1 MLCILPCFRFQ
12 ILFLSK
18 KDTHGT
24 LAFSGCYSAAHLFRL
39 VPYSRLDSGMICFF
53 VVSYA
58 MIWYH
63 IKGGGTETKEVH
75 LTDGLCRKLG

>member
-1 MLCILPCFRFQ
+1 MLYILGFIDF
-12 ILFLSK
+12 FSK

-53 VVSYA
+53 LSRA
-58 MIWYH
+58 
-63 IKGGGTETKEVH
+63 
-75 LTDGLCRKLG
+75 L